1 MIDALGF
8 AAHQAKAPLAP
19 FRFQRRSPGPHDI
32 VLELEYC
39 GICHSD
45 IHMIDD
51 DWGIGMFPMVAGHE
65 IIGRITQL
73 GAQVSSKFAIGD
85 YAGVG
90 CLVDSCRHCAYCASG
105 DEHYC
110 AEGFTG
116 TMNHFE
122 RNAPQVPQNVT
133 RGGFSNVLVV
143 DEHFA
148 LKIPHSLDKAAAAP
162 LLCAGITTYSAMRK
176 WHVGPGKNI
185 GVVGLGGLGH
195 MALKF
200 AKAFG
205 ANTTLFTSRPE
216 KAQDAF
222 RLGATAVESS
232 VDPAIAQRLAGQF
245 DYIIDTVSA
254 PHDLNAFLQLLK
266 PNGVH
271 CMVGMPN
278 GASPVFTNALI
289 YNSRSLSGSQI
300 GGLRETQEMLD
311 FCGQHNITADIEQVG
326 ITDIN
331 KSFERM
337 HKGDVK
343 YRFVVDL
350 ATLKTIN
357 A

>member
-1 MIDALGF
+1 
-8 AAHQAKAPLAP
+8 
-19 FRFQRRSPGPHDI
+19 
-32 VLELEYC
+32 
-39 GICHSD
+39 
-45 IHMIDD
+45 
-51 DWGIGMFPMVAGHE
+51 
-65 IIGRITQL
+65 
-73 GAQVSSKFAIGD
+73 SK
-85 YAGVG
+85 
-90 CLVDSCRHCAYCASG
+90 H
-105 DEHYC
+105 
-110 AEGFTG
+110 
-116 TMNHFE
+116 
-122 RNAPQVPQNVT
+122 VT
-133 RGGFSNVLVV
+133 RGGFSDVLVV
-143 DEHFA
+143 DERFA
-148 LKIPHSLDKAAAAP
+148 LKIPGNLDQAAAAP

-205 ANTTLFTSRPE
+205 AKATLFTSRPE

-232 VDPAIAQRLAGQF
+232 VDPAISQRLASQF

-254 PHDLNAFLQLLK
+254 PHDLNAFLTLLK
-266 PNGVH
+266 PDGVH

-311 FCGQHNITADIEQVG
+311 FCGKHNIVADIEKIGV
-326 ITDIN
+326 TDIN

-337 HKGDVK
+337 HKSDVK

-350 ATLKTIN
+350 TTLKN
-357 A
+357 VAA